1 MKKRKARK
9 RELPSGGR
17 TPVFETLAST
27 GAQAHE
33 ASSGVQIPSA
43 QNIKDAKDWVDEK
56 EM

>member
-1 MKKRKARK
+1 MKKRKARR
-9 RELPSGGR
+9 REPSKGGR
-17 TPVFETLAST
+17 VPAFETLAST

-33 ASSGVQIPSA
+33 AGSGVQIPSA